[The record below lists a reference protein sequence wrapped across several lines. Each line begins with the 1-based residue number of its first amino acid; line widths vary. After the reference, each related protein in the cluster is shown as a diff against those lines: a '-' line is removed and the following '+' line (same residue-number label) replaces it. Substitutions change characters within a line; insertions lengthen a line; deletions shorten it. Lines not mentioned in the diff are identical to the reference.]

1 MNEDSIK
8 LPLASPLEPTYKMS
22 SLGKVF
28 FASLLAS
35 ITSNQRSPFKLT
47 GDPRKLEVLVK
58 AIESSKKF
66 HDEARRPGATVE
78 SIIRALDMKNV
89 SARNFADVFGTP
101 WPL

>member
-1 MNEDSIK
+1 MDENLK
-8 LPLASPLEPTYKMS
+8 LPLASPLETTYKMS

-35 ITSNQRSPFKLT
+35 ITSGQRSPFKLT
-47 GDPRKLEVLVK
+47 GDPRKLEVIVQ

-66 HDEARRPGATVE
+66 HDETIRPGATVE

-89 SARNFADVFGTP
+89 SARNFAQVFGTP

>member
-8 LPLASPLEPTYKMS
+8 LPDASPLEPTYKMS

-35 ITSNQRSPFKLT
+35 ITSGQRSPFKVT
-47 GDPRKLEVLVK
+47 GDQRKLDALVQ

-66 HDEARRPGATVE
+66 HDETIRPGATVE

-89 SARNFADVFGTP
+89 SARNFAQIFGTP